1 MRPAR
6 PVADAD
12 TAAGG
17 GRAAAGPTGPVRRA
31 TGRWLRTLP
40 LALLLAAPLAQ
51 AQDAGFQRCLAA
63 LQPQAAAQGI
73 DAAQF
78 TRLTADLQP
87 DRSVLPLL
95 NAQPEFTTPIWDYL
109 SGLVDEQRVADGR
122 AMLAT
127 HGELL
132 ARIAAEY
139 GVDAETVVA
148 VWGVESDYGRVTGKR
163 PLRVSLATLACEGR
177 RQEFFRGE
185 FLALLS
191 LLASGDLADPDLTG
205 SWAGAFGQTQ
215 FMPSTYARIAV
226 DGDGDGRRDLVA
238 SIPDALASTANYL
251 RRAGWRTG
259 EPWGYEV
266 KLPAGFDASLAGRT
280 SRRPLS
286 DWVARGVTRVDGRP
300 IAPSDAR
307 SAVLLPAGRNGPAF
321 LVFRNYDAI
330 YSYNAAESYAL
341 AIATLADRLRGGAGI
356 ATPWPTDNPGLSR
369 AQRRELQT
377 LLLARGHDIGAADG
391 MIGSATRKAIVAE
404 QQRLGQQSADGRAG
418 QRILEALRE
427 TGAASG
433 ATVPAA
439 TEPAA
444 TAFALPAAYPAL
456 LQSPSPTSARTV
468 NNIQQIPGLRLGT
481 FQGLDALLVDTPLA
495 TAAVS
500 LFGGQ
505 LLSFVPRGQQD
516 VFWLSPLRA
525 PLPTPIR
532 GGTPVCWPYFGRQ
545 GQGND
550 VPAHGFVRSLPW
562 QLVAARREAD
572 GSVVLELEPPP
583 LQELALRLRMQLRIG
598 GTLEQRLTTTNAS
611 AQPVRFS
618 EALHNYF
625 RVSDVAKVRIE
636 GLAGRVF
643 LDKNDDGNQHV
654 QQGHWTLDDRRDPGR
669 SDRLFPG
676 AGAGGGAGG
685 GDGTRGSYR
694 LVDPGLRRRIDLA
707 VRNGNTAVVWNP
719 GAEAAAR
726 MADVGAHWRQFV
738 CLEAANAGPD
748 LVELAPGASHT
759 LQQTITVTVT
769 P

>member
-31 TGRWLRTLP
+31 TGRWLGTLP

-63 LQPQAAAQGI
+63 LQPQAAARGI

-300 IAPSDAR
+300 VATSDVR

-321 LVFRNYDAI
+321 LVLRNYDAI

-341 AIATLADRLRGGAGI
+341 AIATLADRLRGGAGF

-468 NNIQQIPGLRLGT
+468 NNIQQIPGLRPFLHQT
-481 FQGLDALLVDTPLA
+481 HLLPFSPDRFHRIPFPDIRIPPNQNPIHQIHHKHHTRTVNPIRRLPAPPVLA
-495 TAAVS
+495 S
-500 LFGGQ
+500 KI
-505 LLSFVPRGQQD
+505 
-516 VFWLSPLRA
+516 PLRTLHNLPPKLLFRP
-525 PLPTPIR
+525 PLRNPLLHKKPIFRFSPQKPIR
-532 GGTPVCWPYFGRQ
+532 IQ
-545 GQGND
+545 
-550 VPAHGFVRSLPW
+550 S
-562 QLVAARREAD
+562 
-572 GSVVLELEPPP
+572 
-583 LQELALRLRMQLRIG
+583 
-598 GTLEQRLTTTNAS
+598 
-611 AQPVRFS
+611 FS
-618 EALHNYF
+618 
-625 RVSDVAKVRIE
+625 
-636 GLAGRVF
+636 
-643 LDKNDDGNQHV
+643 
-654 QQGHWTLDDRRDPGR
+654 
-669 SDRLFPG
+669 
-676 AGAGGGAGG
+676 
-685 GDGTRGSYR
+685 
-694 LVDPGLRRRIDLA
+694 
-707 VRNGNTAVVWNP
+707 
-719 GAEAAAR
+719 
-726 MADVGAHWRQFV
+726 
-738 CLEAANAGPD
+738 
-748 LVELAPGASHT
+748 
-759 LQQTITVTVT
+759 
-769 P
+769 